1 LTNRLPAAG
10 RQETEN
16 KEDVMVKIKYGIY
29 IALIGLLVTVSYA
42 NTNSVDSSTPL
53 GVVTKGEQRVA
64 AEVSPA
70 EQAITP
76 EVPGIPQEMPVELLA
91 EQSQEPETA
100 IHVVTAGSADNKDRK
115 TVKKNDS
122 SGLFTMP
129 SHDKR
134 VVDTAIRE
142 STQRPA
148 NSANSESKTVYSY
161 TPDAIYTLYGAPGR
175 VIDIQL
181 QPGEKLSGPVIA
193 GDTVRW
199 VVGTTVSRNGA
210 STVTHVL
217 VKPIQAGLETN
228 FIITTDRRSYHLIAK
243 SLNRNFLP
251 TVSWTYPH
259 EEMAKFD
266 AYSPDGQSPNDML
279 AAGDISPDRLNF
291 KYKIK
296 PEDDYAWTPI
306 RVFDDGSK
314 TYIQMSP
321 DMKNTEAPAFFI
333 KEKSGLNLVNY
344 RVRGDY
350 YVVDRLFEEGEF
362 RCGKDDIV
370 KIRKDRPWSF
380 FGS

>member
-1 LTNRLPAAG
+1 MF
-10 RQETEN
+10 
-16 KEDVMVKIKYGIY
+16 KVKYAIY
-29 IALIGLLVTVSYA
+29 VSLIALLVTVSYA
-42 NTNSVDSSTPL
+42 STNPGDSPAPL
-53 GVVTKGEQRVA
+53 GVIPKEEAKEAVQPAATGQTVTPTV
-64 AEVSPA
+64 PA
-70 EQAITP
+70 
-76 EVPGIPQEMPVELLA
+76 IPQEMPQELTEA
-91 EQSQEPETA
+91 PQPQETEA
-100 IHVVTAGSADNKDRK
+100 AAHVASGESG
-115 TVKKNDS
+115 TVKGRKAARKETTS
-122 SGLFTMP
+122 ELFTMP
-129 SHDKR
+129 AHDR
-134 VVDTAIRE
+134 RIVDTAIRDA
-142 STQRPA
+142 TQRPGNA
-148 NSANSESKTVYSY
+148 ANSESKTVYSY
-161 TPDAIYTLYGAPGR
+161 TPDSIYTLYGAPGR

-259 EEMAKFD
+259 DEMSKFD
-266 AYSPDGQSPNDML
+266 AYSPDGQSAGDML

-296 PEDDYAWTPI
+296 PDDDYPWTPI

-314 TYIQMSP
+314 TYIQMSH

-362 RCGKDDIV
+362 RCGKDEIV
-370 KIRKDRPWSF
+370 KIRKDKPWSF

>member
-1 LTNRLPAAG
+1 
-10 RQETEN
+10 
-16 KEDVMVKIKYGIY
+16 
-29 IALIGLLVTVSYA
+29 
-42 NTNSVDSSTPL
+42 
-53 GVVTKGEQRVA
+53 
-64 AEVSPA
+64 
-70 EQAITP
+70 
-76 EVPGIPQEMPVELLA
+76 MPVELLA
-91 EQSQEPETA
+91 DQPQEPETP
-100 IHVVTAGSADNKDRK
+100 IQVVTVGSNESKDRMR
-115 TVKKNDS
+115 VKKNAS

-142 STQRPA
+142 ATQRPA
-148 NSANSESKTVYSY
+148 NSANSESKTVYNY
-161 TPDAIYTLYGAPGR
+161 TPDAIYTLYGALGR
-175 VIDIQL
+175 AIDIQL

-210 STVTHVL
+210 SAVTHVL
-217 VKPIQAGLETN
+217 VKPIRAGLETN

-243 SLNRNFLP
+243 PLNRNFLP

-266 AYSPDGQSPNDML
+266 AYSQEGQSPSDML
-279 AAGDISPDRLNF
+279 AAGGISPDRLNF
-291 KYKIK
+291 KYKIR

-306 RVFDDGSK
+306 RIFDDGSK

-362 RCGKDDIV
+362 RCGKDEIV
-370 KIRKDRPWSF
+370 EIRKDRPWSL